1 MLIGLTVKIDV
12 KRVSCDNQRIM
23 IEMGIVERGLE
34 DQ

>member
-1 MLIGLTVKIDV
+1 MLIGLTVKIDF
-12 KRVSCDNQRIM
+12 KRVSCNNQRIK